1 MPFPHEAILG
11 LDFFSALVDA
21 FPYHSWPSAEKK
33 SKPENCLMWK
43 RHSLMWTL
51 INLYIVGNWANI
63 FNVKKLVKC

>member
-1 MPFPHEAILG
+1 MLLFHMQG
-11 LDFFSALVDA
+11 NALT
-21 FPYHSWPSAEKK
+21 SAEKK

-51 INLYIVGNWANI
+51 INLYIVGNWAKI